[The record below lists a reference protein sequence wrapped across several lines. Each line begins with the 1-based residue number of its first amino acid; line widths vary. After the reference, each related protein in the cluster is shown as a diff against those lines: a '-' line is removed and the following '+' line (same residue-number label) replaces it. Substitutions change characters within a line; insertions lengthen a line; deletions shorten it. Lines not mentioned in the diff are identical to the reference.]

1 MRRLVYY
8 IASSVDGFIADSE
21 GKTDAFAQSPEYL
34 AELADR
40 FPDTF
45 PAHVRTPLGIDGPNR
60 QFDTV
65 LMGRYTYEP
74 ALQAGITS
82 PYPHLEQYVFSRH
95 LAPSSE
101 TGLHVV
107 ADDPVAT
114 VRGLKARPG
123 PLDLWLCGGG
133 HLAAQLLPELDELI
147 VKLNPVVLG
156 SGIPLFAGTAAMPL
170 TPVEQQ
176 SLHGGVVLLRY
187 HRAQS

>member
-45 PAHVRTPLGIDGPNR
+45 PAHVRTPLGIGGPNR

-65 LMGRYTYEP
+65 LMGRHTYEP
-74 ALQAGITS
+74 ALQSGITS
-82 PYPHLEQYVFSRH
+82 PYPHLEQYVFSRR
-95 LAPSSE
+95 LAPTAE
-101 TGLHVV
+101 QNLHIV

-156 SGIPLFAGTAAMPL
+156 SGIPLFSGVASVPL
-170 TPVEQQ
+170 TLVEQQ
-176 SLHGGVVLLRY
+176 ALHGGVALLRY
-187 HRAQS
+187 LRAQH